1 MKTKTLFSLTLI
13 IMLMLNTL
21 ISSGAELVIEP
32 VSEPEL
38 THMPQ
43 YIEPVNIQGRYKLTE
58 LGSNLTLW
66 TDYVSEKVFKDSSIP
81 TDVASGIQVYMA
93 KKRI

>member
-1 MKTKTLFSLTLI
+1 MCSNIVYKEFIYEDKTLFSLTLI

-66 TDYVSEKVFKDSSIP
+66 TDYVSEKVFKELIN
-81 TDVASGIQVYMA
+81 TN
-93 KKRI
+93 